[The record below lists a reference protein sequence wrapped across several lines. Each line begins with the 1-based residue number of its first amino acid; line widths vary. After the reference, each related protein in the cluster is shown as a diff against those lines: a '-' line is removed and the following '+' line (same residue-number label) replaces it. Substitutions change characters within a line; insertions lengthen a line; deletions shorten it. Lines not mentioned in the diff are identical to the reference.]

1 MTFITPEYQKIKDG
15 ILRDISNQLPDAAV
29 GPDSD
34 YAVRASGES
43 AAVEGLY
50 QHQQWLFKQ
59 IFPDSADEENL
70 IRHAGEHGI
79 PRKSANASTGAA
91 TFAGTVGAAIPI
103 GTDGK
108 TVAGIAFVTTAAAEI
123 GGAGTAV
130 AAISASVAGVSG
142 NQPVN
147 TALTLTSAPPGINT
161 AAIITTATTGGYEQ
175 ESLASLLDRLLFELQ
190 KPPQGGSKEDYRR
203 WAREVP
209 GVGYAYIYGQRRN
222 TRSVDIIILDDDG
235 ALPDAPLVDACQAHI
250 ELKRNVTA
258 DCWVS
263 GPTAVPVPITA
274 TLVLSGITLAEV
286 TPIITAALQA
296 YFITLKPGDTVI
308 LKQIEKLIMSV
319 TGVVDCTVS
328 APAANVTALVDATH
342 VQLLT
347 LGPVTLS

>member
-1 MTFITPEYQKIKDG
+1 MMFTTPDYQNIKDG
-15 ILRDISNQLPDAAV
+15 ILRDIVNQEPDAAV

-34 YAVRASGES
+34 YAVRASGE
-43 AAVEGLY
+43 AAAIEGLY

-59 IFPDSADEENL
+59 IFPDSADDENL
-70 IRHAGEHGI
+70 IRHAEEHGI
-79 PRKSANASTGAA
+79 TRKSANAATGAA
-91 TFAGTVGAAIPI
+91 TLTGSIGAPIPAGTK
-103 GTDGK
+103 GK
-108 TVAGIAFVTTAAAEI
+108 TVNGIAFVTTAAAEI

-130 AAISASVAGVSG
+130 VTISASVAGVSG

-147 TALTLTSAPPGINT
+147 TALTLTSAPPSINT
-161 AAIITTATTGGYEQ
+161 AAIISTATTGGYEQ
-175 ESLASLLDRLLFELQ
+175 ETLPSLLDRLLFELQ
-190 KPPQGGSKEDYRR
+190 SPPQGGNLDDYKR

-222 TRSVDIIILDDDG
+222 TRSVDIVILDDNG

-258 DCWVS
+258 DCWVF
-263 GPTAVPVPITA
+263 GPTDVLVPVTA
-274 TLVLSGITLAEV
+274 ALVLSGTTLAEV
-286 TPIITAALQA
+286 TPIITEALQA
-296 YFITLKPGDTVI
+296 YFRSLKPGDTVI

-319 TGVVDCTVS
+319 TGVVDCTVT

-347 LGPVTLS
+347 LGAVTLS

>member
-1 MTFITPEYQKIKDG
+1 MTFTTPDYQKIKDG
-15 ILRDISNQLPDAAV
+15 ILRDIVNQEPDAAV

-34 YAVRASGES
+34 YAVRASGE
-43 AAVEGLY
+43 AAAIEGLY

-79 PRKSANASTGAA
+79 TRKSANASSGFATLTGSVGAPIP
-91 TFAGTVGAAIPI
+91 AGTE
-103 GTDGK
+103 GK
-108 TVAGIAFVTTAAAEI
+108 TATGIAFVTTAAAEI
-123 GGAGTAV
+123 DGGGTAV
-130 AAISASVAGVSG
+130 IAISASVAGVSG
-142 NQPVN
+142 NLPVS
-147 TALTLTSAPPGINT
+147 TALTLTSAPAGITT
-161 AAIITTATTGGYEQ
+161 AAIISTATTGGYEQ
-175 ESLASLLDRLLFELQ
+175 ETLDSLLDRLLFELQ
-190 KPPQGGSKEDYRR
+190 NPPQGGNKDDYQR

-222 TRSVDIIILDDDG
+222 TRSVDIVILDDDS
-235 ALPDAPLVDACQAHI
+235 ALPDTPLVDACQAHI

-258 DCWVS
+258 DCWVG
-263 GPTAVPVPITA
+263 GPTAEPVPVTA
-274 TLVLSGITLAEV
+274 ALVLSGVTLAEV

-296 YFITLKPGDTVI
+296 YFRSLKPGDAVI

-342 VQLLT
+342 MQLLT
-347 LGPVTLS
+347 LGAVTLS

>member
-1 MTFITPEYQKIKDG
+1 MTFTTPDYQKIKDG
-15 ILRDISNQLPDAAV
+15 ILRDIVNQEPDAAV

-34 YAVRASGES
+34 YAVRASGEA

-79 PRKSANASTGAA
+79 TRKSANAATGYA
-91 TFAGTVGAAIPI
+91 TFAGTVGAAVPS
-103 GTDGK
+103 GTEAK
-108 TVAGIAFVTTAAAEI
+108 TVAGIAFVTTAPAVI
-123 GGAGTAV
+123 GGGGTVAV
-130 AAISASVAGVSG
+130 AISASAAGISG
-142 NQPVN
+142 NLPVS
-147 TALTLTSAPPGINT
+147 TALALTSAPAGINT
-161 AAIITTATTGGYEQ
+161 AAVISTATTGGYEQ
-175 ESLASLLDRLLFELQ
+175 ETLASLLERLLFELQ
-190 KPPQGGSKEDYRR
+190 NPPQGGSKDDYKR

-235 ALPDAPLVDACQAHI
+235 ALPGAPLVDACQAHI

-263 GPTAVPVPITA
+263 GPTAVPVPVTA
-274 TLVLSGITLAEV
+274 SLVLSGITLAEA

-319 TGVVDCTVS
+319 TGVVDCAVS
-328 APAANVTALVDATH
+328 APAANVAALVDATH

-347 LGPVTLS
+347 LGAVTLS

>member
-1 MTFITPEYQKIKDG
+1 MTFTTPDYQKIKDD
-15 ILRDISNQLPDAAV
+15 ILRDIVNLEPDAAV

-34 YAVRASGES
+34 YAVRASGE
-43 AAVEGLY
+43 AAAIEGLY

-59 IFPDSADEENL
+59 IFPDSADDDNL
-70 IRHAGEHGI
+70 IRHAAEHGVH
-79 PRKSANASTGAA
+79 RKGANTSSSFATLTGSI
-91 TFAGTVGAAIPI
+91 GAAIPA
-103 GTDGK
+103 GTEGK
-108 TVAGIAFVTTAAAEI
+108 TITGIAFVTTASAEI

-130 AAISASVAGVSG
+130 VAISASVAGVSG

-190 KPPQGGSKEDYRR
+190 NPPQGGNNDDYKR
-203 WAREVP
+203 WAREVA

-222 TRSVDIIILDDDG
+222 TRSVDIVILDDNG
-235 ALPDAPLVDACQAHI
+235 ALPDTPLVDACQAHI

-258 DCWVS
+258 DCWVF
-263 GPTAVPVPITA
+263 GPTAVPVPVTA
-274 TLVLSGITLAEV
+274 ALALSGITLAEV
-286 TPIITAALQA
+286 TPIITEALQA
-296 YFITLKPGDTVI
+296 YFRSLKPGDTVI

-319 TGVVDCTVS
+319 TGVVDCAVS
-328 APAANVTALVDATH
+328 APAANVTALVDSTH

-347 LGPVTLS
+347 LGTVTLS